1 MATQGTLKDVAMG
14 VDKAREEGYAWENIN
29 GYMDLR
35 TFIDVLSR
43 RDGGDTAIVSDGN
56 DHIGL

>member
-35 TFIDVLSR
+35 TFIDVL
-43 RDGGDTAIVSDGN
+43 
-56 DHIGL
+56 